1 MNMLRVFRLYFL
13 MLFVF
18 SSCGVVLCS
27 PVSVVALSEE
37 RGTWLRLPVPL
48 GQRLVATY
56 IHSVQKT
63 PVEDEYVVS
72 DGWIWQWQERV
83 KSHNAGLPV
92 DSPRNGSFRTGPDW
106 FVYRGGRMR
115 WKTLLLRVGTERLGQ
130 NRIEFGPP
138 WEEVS
143 YELFRVL
150 PERVLFLQ
158 LYDLPLVEGLI
169 RRSIPVW

>member
-1 MNMLRVFRLYFL
+1 MNMLRNFRLYFL
-13 MLFVF
+13 MLFLF
-18 SSCGVVLCS
+18 SGCVALLCS

-37 RGTWLRLPVPL
+37 RGTWLRLPVPI
-48 GQRLVATY
+48 GQRLVTSY

-92 DSPRNGSFRTGPDW
+92 DSPRNGSFKTDPDW
-106 FVYRGGRMR
+106 FVFRGGRMR
-115 WKTLLLRVGTERLGQ
+115 WKTLLLRVGTERLGR
-130 NRIEFGPP
+130 NRIEFAPP
-138 WEEVS
+138 WEDVS

-158 LYDLPLVEGLI
+158 LYDLPLVEGMI

>member
-1 MNMLRVFRLYFL
+1 MLRTFRMYFL
-13 MLFVF
+13 LLFVF
-18 SSCGVVLCS
+18 SGFVVVLCS

-72 DGWIWQWQERV
+72 DGWIWQWQERA

-92 DSPRNGSFRTGPDW
+92 DSPRNGSFRTCSDW
-106 FVYRGGRMR
+106 FIYRGGRMR

-130 NRIEFGPP
+130 NRIEFAPP

-143 YELFRVL
+143 CELFRVL

>member
-1 MNMLRVFRLYFL
+1 MLRNLRAYFVL
-13 MLFVF
+13 LLVF
-18 SSCGVVLCS
+18 SSCAVIFCS

-37 RGTWLRLPVPL
+37 RGTWMRLPVPL
-48 GQRLVATY
+48 GQRLTTTY

-83 KSHNAGLPV
+83 KSHNAGLPTE
-92 DSPRNGSFRTGPDW
+92 SPRNGEFSAGPDW
-106 FVYRGGRMR
+106 FVFRGGGMK
-115 WKTLLLRVGTERLGQ
+115 WKTLLLRVGTERIGQ
-130 NRIEFGPP
+130 NKIEFSRP

-143 YELFRVL
+143 YELFRIL
-150 PERVLFLQ
+150 PDRVLFLQ
-158 LYDLPLVEGLI
+158 IYELPFVEGMV